1 MNKYID
7 ADKLWNRLISVS
19 ENEWVGF
26 DTIDE
31 VLSGMPAADVQ
42 EVRHGRWI
50 HKDPS
55 GTSCSKCG
63 SLFPMFMGLYD
74 YCPNCG
80 ASMVNEDEEMSKVSE
95 MEMAYGE
102 YLND

>member
-1 MNKYID
+1 MTLPEAKAELEKFVKLKTTLQPAFVDVLLN
-7 ADKLWNRLISVS
+7 ADLV
-19 ENEWVGF
+19 
-26 DTIDE
+26 
-31 VLSGMPAADVQ
+31 

-80 ASMVNEDEEMSKVSE
+80 ASMDEVTE
-95 MEMAYGE
+95 
-102 YLND
+102 